1 MDQYEDSA
9 GSLARIARLNDDENR
24 SKITGCNFNDDL
36 GKAFESKNL
45 PERLGAILNAIMR
58 GKALYKTS
66 TGYLAHVHGDV
77 KVGDHIFVDRGAT
90 VPFIIRPTNN
100 DDTFNDDK

>member
-45 PERLGAILNAIMR
+45 PERLGAVLNAIMR
-58 GKALYKTS
+58 ESSLQDINRLLSSCT
-66 TGYLAHVHGDV
+66 
-77 KVGDHIFVDRGAT
+77 RGCQSRRSY
-90 VPFIIRPTNN
+90 IR
-100 DDTFNDDK
+100 